1 VQNAIPE
8 NAVHHLAEARALRA
22 LAGRHEAYTDEVRR
36 LLDAAF
42 AVMRRSGSVS
52 PRVSEIVREAGLS
65 NQAFYRHFASKDELL
80 VAVLEDGL
88 QQLVGYLEHR
98 MARAGTPIDKVR
110 EWVAG
115 VLAQAADA
123 QAASST
129 RPFVVNSL
137 RLRDRF
143 RDEVQRSD
151 ELLKAPLRAALADVP
166 GADPERDTEAVYQLA
181 MGRMHAQLIRG
192 ERPTRRDV
200 EHLVEFAVR
209 GLERAHGPSGRERA
223 RGA

>member
-1 VQNAIPE
+1 M
-8 NAVHHLAEARALRA
+8 RA

-42 AVMRRSGSVS
+42 VVMRRTGSVS

-80 VAVLEDGL
+80 VAVLDDGL
-88 QQLVGYLEHR
+88 QQLVDYLEHV
-98 MARAGTPIDKVR
+98 MAKADTPIDRVR
-110 EWVAG
+110 RWVEG
-115 VLAQAADA
+115 ILAQARDA

-137 RLRDRF
+137 RLRDQF

-151 ELLKAPLRAALADVP
+151 ERLKAPLRAALAEVA
-166 GADPERDTEAVYQLA
+166 GADPERDSEAIYQLA
-181 MGRMHAQLIRG
+181 MGRMHAYLAQR
-192 ERPTRRDV
+192 ERPSRRDV
-200 EHLVEFAVR
+200 EHLVEFAVQ
-209 GLERAHGPSGRERA
+209 GVRA
-223 RGA
+223 

>member
-1 VQNAIPE
+1 M
-8 NAVHHLAEARALRA
+8 RA
-22 LAGRHEAYTDEVRR
+22 LADRYEAYTDEVRR

-42 AVMRRSGSVS
+42 SVMRRTGSVS

-80 VAVLEDGL
+80 VAVLDDGL
-88 QQLVGYLEHR
+88 QQLVDYLGHV
-98 MARAGTPIDKVR
+98 MAKADTPLGQVR
-110 EWVAG
+110 RWVEG
-115 VLAQAADA
+115 ILAQAVDA

-137 RLRDRF
+137 RLRDQF

-151 ELLKAPLRAALADVP
+151 ERLKAPLRAALAAVP
-166 GADPERDTEAVYQLA
+166 TADRA
-181 MGRMHAQLIRG
+181 
-192 ERPTRRDV
+192 TRR
-200 EHLVEFAVR
+200 
-209 GLERAHGPSGRERA
+209 PSTSWPWDACTRSCSRVSARPAATWSTRSSSRSADCDMTASNREPN

>member
-1 VQNAIPE
+1 M
-8 NAVHHLAEARALRA
+8 RA
-22 LAGRHEAYTDEVRR
+22 LASRHEAYTDEVRR

-42 AVMRRSGSVS
+42 VVMRRTGSVS

-80 VAVLEDGL
+80 VAVLDDGL
-88 QQLVGYLEHR
+88 QQLVDYLEHV
-98 MARAGTPIDKVR
+98 MAKADTPIDRVR
-110 EWVAG
+110 RWVEG
-115 VLAQAADA
+115 ILAQARDA

-137 RLRDRF
+137 RLRDQF

-151 ELLKAPLRAALADVP
+151 ERLKAPLRAALVEVA

-181 MGRMHAQLIRG
+181 MGRMHAYLSQR
-192 ERPTRRDV
+192 ERPSRRDV
-200 EHLVEFAVR
+200 DHLVEFAVR
-209 GLERAHGPSGRERA
+209 GFEHDRA
-223 RGA
+223 